1 MAKKTGGVRNY
12 ARYTKTYKKRR
23 AEYYRL
29 LATGEYEPSRSHFYK
44 SGGFVVTHKRHK
56 EMQRDERGRLVDKS
70 DIAARNLARKGF
82 RVYLDSEESNKVGVA
97 TPDGRIERM
106 PMEIKTINKAGRY
119 SMKRGMEKATTQG
132 VNAVIF
138 MQGTKA
144 MTREYVEG
152 QLNLFK
158 AKSPRQARE
167 KLEYV
172 YIVGMNGNVH
182 KHEL

>member
-12 ARYTKTYKKRR
+12 ARYTKTY
-23 AEYYRL
+23 
-29 LATGEYEPSRSHFYK
+29 
-44 SGGFVVTHKRHK
+44 
-56 EMQRDERGRLVDKS
+56 
-70 DIAARNLARKGF
+70 
-82 RVYLDSEESNKVGVA
+82 
-97 TPDGRIERM
+97 
-106 PMEIKTINKAGRY
+106 
-119 SMKRGMEKATTQG
+119 
-132 VNAVIF
+132 IF

-152 QLNLFK
+152 QLDLFK

-172 YIVGMNGNVH
+172 YVVGMNGNVH